1 MASLWQHI
9 MQAGPH
15 ANQTEVPLSA
25 ASKLPSSCVASLSS
39 LTPTSQRSR
48 LRRTS
53 EQLLAAS
60 PQYLMDCSPQEAEIK
75 QKSAAS
81 LKLAKKQERDL
92 KKEINVAASSFRTS
106 FEKLLKL
113 DEVTAKA
120 EVIECVIKCISGE
133 RAKLDVSMD
142 TTQERYY

>member
-81 LKLAKKQERDL
+81 LKHAKKQERDL

-120 EVIECVIKCISGE
+120 EVIEWCDPVH
-133 RAKLDVSMD
+133 LW
-142 TTQERYY
+142 